1 MLEKEREQCFIAVES
16 TPHFSKGG
24 RAHGWAPKRPF
35 RDGDAT
41 SENTQPS
48 QNGGRRDGER
58 GEFIEGEG
66 KD

>member
-1 MLEKEREQCFIAVES
+1 MCVRERESSVLLLW

-58 GEFIEGEG
+58 GELIEGEG